1 MISVYKKTVRVGIS
15 LLLALVSSW
24 GIFAQT
30 TIILDPACQSCPP
43 SATLNS
49 SLVTPVPTPMPSCG
63 TVAGTYKV
71 GTALTAANTITLSL
85 TVVTAGAYNIT
96 TTANGMTFTGAGTFA
111 GTGTQSVILTGN
123 GTPTASGT
131 TAVLVQYGGTSCSV
145 AITVASNA
153 PTAAAAPVGATNG
166 GSLGGKTCF
175 DVAISNDNVNGCALL
190 TSRTP
195 QKADFTLAATNQQ
208 VYTFTPRGTVSNV
221 RFSYVNT
228 NGNVITAI
236 TGGNAGNN
244 ITTAVTATA
253 SFNTG
258 LNAPATGLTNAN
270 PLTADIYVIYND
282 GATNNGV
289 DRQLKIT
296 PKVKDCAC
304 CGAWSYVN
312 SVPNGSKV
320 WLEFMCHN
328 LGADESKDPFTYNSD
343 IAGDIYQWGRN
354 TDGHEKRSSE
364 RTTLLATTGTP
375 NHNYFIMDATSDW
388 TSVATK
394 NALWGDGSLEP
405 QNTDSA
411 PFNPKKGL
419 NDPCPAGWKVP
430 SGKQWTSIFLGSTGG
445 SNGDGSGAITTT
457 PAANVVT
464 GAINPAMTQ
473 AGSNGVNFGTLLYL
487 PYGGQKSSLGVVYP
501 GYNGLYH
508 SSTLRIIGVD
518 VYVNL
523 FSISDPNFANVA
535 QAGAIVGTKNLTY
548 PKNYGQLIRC
558 VIDK

>member
-1 MISVYKKTVRVGIS
+1 MISVYTKTVRVGIS
-15 LLLALVSSW
+15 FLLIFVSSW

-30 TIILDPACQSCPP
+30 NITLDPACQSCPP

-49 SLVTPVPTPMPSCG
+49 SSVTPVPTPMPSCG

-71 GTALTAANTITLSL
+71 GTALAAANTITLSL

-111 GTGTQSVILTGN
+111 GTGTQSVTLTGS

-153 PTAAAAPVGATNG
+153 PTAAAPPVGATNV

-208 VYTFTPRGTVSNV
+208 VYTFTPRGAVSNV

-244 ITTAVTATA
+244 ITTPVTATA

-258 LNAPATGLTNAN
+258 LNALATGLTNAN
-270 PLTADIYVIYND
+270 ALTADIYVIYND

-289 DRQLKIT
+289 DRQVKIT
-296 PKVKDCAC
+296 PKVKDCTC
-304 CGAWSYVN
+304 CGAWSFAN
-312 SVPNGSKV
+312 SVPGATKT

-328 LGADESKDPFTYNSD
+328 LGTDESRDPFIYHSS
-343 IAGDIYQWGRN
+343 ISGGLYQWGRK
-354 TDGHEKRSSE
+354 TDGHEQLSSE
-364 RTTLLATTGTP
+364 PTITQSPTMVP
-375 NHNYFIMDATSDW
+375 NHSYIIQSNANSWTADPNMTS
-388 TSVATK
+388 
-394 NALWGDGSLEP
+394 LWGDGYIEP
-405 QNTDSA
+405 FNTNNA
-411 PFNPKKGL
+411 PFTQKKGI

-430 SGKQWTSIFLGSTGG
+430 SYKQWLSIIVGYNGGTYNDGGAYLPATG
-445 SNGDGSGAITTT
+445 T
-457 PAANVVT
+457 ANDLS
-464 GAINPAMTQ
+464 GAINPAMPG
-473 AGSNGVNFGTLLYL
+473 AAANGINIGPLLYL
-487 PYGGQKSSLGVVYP
+487 PFGGMRGGWVAVNIGFAGSYW
-501 GYNGLYH
+501 
-508 SSTLRIIGVD
+508 SSTLYDYSGTPTPIATGVGGPLTLNA
-518 VYVNL
+518 VGGLN
-523 FSISDPNFANVA
+523 
-535 QAGAIVGTKNLTY
+535 AGGKGFTNGYSTGMLV
-548 PKNYGQLIRC
+548 RC